1 MVSGVGSR
9 ALAWVLEIPGAS
21 RTLLEGTI
29 PYSASSLSNVL
40 GATTEKA
47 VSETTAFSMARTAYK
62 RAVKLREN
70 DTAVIGIGC
79 TGAITTNRERRGIN
93 HAFIAIWG
101 ARGQT
106 CTHLELEKGL
116 NTPIA
121 STTCQPPRRFSSLAG
136 AGVPTVRLPAGTC
149 GAPAICRPRVRARWE
164 AETGA
169 HIPEHQPL
177 PVAGPGSH

>member
-1 MVSGVGSR
+1 MDSTIRETIDRIHEHNIKTVMMVSGVGSR

-40 GATTEKA
+40 GTTTEKA

-116 NTPIA
+116 RTRPEEEEA
-121 STTCQPPRRFSSLAG
+121 VSRFLIRELG
-136 AGVPTVRLPAGTC
+136 RFIFL
-149 GAPAICRPRVRARWE
+149 
-164 AETGA
+164 
-169 HIPEHQPL
+169 
-177 PVAGPGSH
+177 